1 MIKKLESLV
10 IDPYFNTYLK
20 LVEFENLIEELEA
33 SHELVSEF
41 LSELS
46 DERISNRYQAGKW
59 SIGEVIHHCIE
70 TEMIFNFRALT
81 IARESEA
88 PTLSGFDEKAY
99 VKASGKID
107 WTPAQL
113 LLYFDSVRSTT
124 LSLLSSNSNEQ
135 MAKCGNASGMDVQ
148 VEALFFVTSGHFRH
162 HLNVIKERY

>member
-10 IDPYFNTYLK
+10 INPYFNTYLK
-20 LVEFENLIEELEA
+20 LVELDNLKEELEA

-46 DERISNRYQAGKW
+46 DERISYKYQDDKW
-59 SIGEVIHHCIE
+59 TIGEIVHHCIE

-88 PTLSGFDEKAY
+88 PTLVGFDENSYA
-99 VKASGKID
+99 KASGKMD

-124 LSLLSSNSNEQ
+124 LSLLSSISNEQ
-135 MAKCGNASGMDVQ
+135 MEKCGNASGKDVQ

-162 HLNVIKERY
+162 HLKVIKERY

>member
-1 MIKKLESLV
+1 MIIKLESLV

-20 LVEFENLIEELEA
+20 LVELENLDEELEA

-46 DERISNRYQAGKW
+46 DERISYRYQADKW

-88 PTLSGFDEKAY
+88 PTLAGFDENAY

-124 LSLLSSNSNEQ
+124 LSLLSSISNEQ
-135 MAKCGNASGMDVQ
+135 MAKCGNASGKDVQ